1 MAASPSSLMARYAA
15 DCHCRSPGCS
25 PTARP
30 PQVAAALEHLSAQV
44 RALGSPLPAPFATL
58 SFLALSVIPA
68 ARVTDQGFV
77 AL

>member
-1 MAASPSSLMARYAA
+1 LALPVAGLLSDRPAAE
-15 DCHCRSPGCS
+15 
-25 PTARP
+25 
-30 PQVAAALEHLSAQV
+30 VAAALEQLSAQV